1 MKKLVRNA
9 ALLVAFWSAGVQAQS
24 TFSVRVNNGN
34 DDAEEELT
42 SGTMYLT
49 SSDLEMS
56 FDSFVTDDQ
65 LIGLRFTG
73 VSLPANASVLRA
85 YIQFEVDE
93 LKANDPCQLQVFVE
107 DNLNPVTYSS
117 ITGDISSRNYINDS
131 VQWNPA
137 TWVAVDDQG
146 PAQRTPNL
154 KPLVD
159 SILSKSGW
167 TNGNAMAFMIKGTG
181 TRTAESFDGE
191 PNSAPQLVI
200 EYSLPGQFVLQVLHA
215 SDLEGGV
222 DAITDAPAFAAIVDQ
237 LEDEYANTV
246 TISSGDNYIPGPFF
260 NAASEDPIEDS
271 LRAILS
277 DFYGTPLNN
286 LGAERGRIDIAMM
299 NVIGFNA
306 SVFGNHEFD
315 QGEGAVAD
323 IILGSGNASAL
334 GWMGAQFPYL
344 SANLDFSGSFLN
356 SSRVANVQDA
366 SNFVVD
372 VTNPANASS
381 TPKIAPATI
390 LNVNGEQIGVVGATT
405 QLLAQISSPGGV
417 AVTGAPTMNDMP
429 QLAGVLQPYIDSLT
443 ARGVNKIIVAT
454 HLQQFALEQALAGLL
469 NDVDIILAGGSDFL
483 LADNS
488 DVLRPGDVAAG
499 NYPFQ
504 TLNAQ
509 NDSVLIVSTDGEYS
523 YVGRLVVAFDANGKL
538 LPSSVSEATSGAY
551 ATIPSVV
558 NGLYGSAN
566 PYATGS
572 KGYFVERLANSVTDI
587 VVAKD
592 GNVFGKSSVFLEGRR
607 ALVRTEE
614 TNLGNLTA
622 DANLWVARQFDPSVA
637 VSLKNGGGI
646 RAEIGT
652 IDQMNSQLLPPQPNP
667 VAGKDSLEV
676 SQLDIEN
683 TLRFNN
689 ALKVVETTPGG
700 LKALLEHGISNWDGV
715 STNGQ
720 MPQVGGVKFSFDP
733 SAAAGSRIESMAL
746 VDTNGN
752 PVDSV
757 VVNGSVFGDANRMI
771 KLVSLN
777 FLVDNDGDGYPFSTE
792 TSNAV
797 DLDSSNVNVTG
808 LADFAEVGSE
818 QDALA
823 EYLASKHSSQ
833 PFGAAE
839 TDPSLDERI
848 QILSLRNDSVFRSTI
863 GLTENGAAISV
874 QLYPNPADEY
884 LNLSAENTQINTV
897 EIIALSGQALARHQ
911 VGATQ
916 ITLPV
921 SQLNRGMYLIRVETE
936 HGNTLT
942 KIQVK

>member
-9 ALLVAFWSAGVQAQS
+9 ALLVAFWSAGMQAQS

-237 LEDEYANTV
+237 LEDEYDNTV
-246 TISSGDNYIPGPFF
+246 VISSGDNYIPGPFF

-652 IDQMNSQLLPPQPNP
+652 IEQMNSQLLPPQPNP

>member
-9 ALLVAFWSAGVQAQS
+9 ALLVAFWSAGMQAQS

>member
-1 MKKLVRNA
+1 MKKIVFSLVGAA
-9 ALLVAFWSAGVQAQS
+9 ALFSSSMHAQN
-24 TFSVRVNNGN
+24 TLQVRVNNGN
-34 DDAEEELT
+34 DDAEEEVT
-42 SGTMYLT
+42 AGTMYLT

-73 VSLPANASVLRA
+73 ISLPANATIENA
-85 YIQFEVDE
+85 YIQFTVDE
-93 LKANDPCQLQVFVE
+93 LKANDPCNLQVFVE
-107 DNLNPVTYSS
+107 DNVNPSTYSS
-117 ITGDISSRNYINDS
+117 ISFDISGRSYINDS
-131 VQWNPA
+131 VLWNPA
-137 TWVAVDDQG
+137 TWVAVDDEG
-146 PAQRTPNL
+146 RAQRTPNI
-154 KPLVD
+154 KNLVD
-159 SILSKSGW
+159 SILNKPTW

-181 TRTAESFDGE
+181 TRTAEAYDGE
-191 PNSAPQLVI
+191 VNSAPLLVI
-200 EYSLPGQFVLQVLHA
+200 EYSLPGEFLLQVLHA

-222 DAITDAPAFAAIVDQ
+222 NAITDAPAFAAIVDR

-260 NAASEDPIEDS
+260 NAASEGPIEDS

-277 DFYGTPLNN
+277 DFYNTPLNF
-286 LGAERGRIDIAMM
+286 LGAERGRIDISMM
-299 NVIGFNA
+299 NVIGFDA

-323 IILGSGNASAL
+323 IILGSGNASNL

-356 SSRVANVQDA
+356 GSRVANVQNA
-366 SNFVVD
+366 NNFKVD
-372 VTNPANASS
+372 VTNPSAASN
-381 TPKIAPATI
+381 TPKIAPASIIT
-390 LNVNGEQIGVVGATT
+390 VNGEQIGVVGATT

-417 AVTGAPTMNDMP
+417 TVTGMPTMNDMP
-429 QLAGVLQPYIDSLT
+429 QLAGVLQSYIDSLT

-483 LADNS
+483 LADNT
-488 DVLRPGDVAAG
+488 DVLRAGDVAAG
-499 NYPFQ
+499 VYPFQ

-523 YVGRLVVAFDANGKL
+523 YVGRLVVAFDAAGKL
-538 LPSSVSEATSGAY
+538 LPSSVKEAVSGAY
-551 ATIPSVV
+551 ATIPAVV
-558 NGLYGSAN
+558 NDLFGSAN
-566 PYATGS
+566 PYAVGT

-592 GNVFGKSSVFLEGRR
+592 GNVFGKSAVFLEGRR
-607 ALVRTEE
+607 GLVRTEE
-614 TNLGNLTA
+614 TNMGNISA
-622 DANLWVARQFDPSVA
+622 DANLWVARQFDANVA

-646 RAEIGT
+646 RAEIGA

-689 ALKVVETTPGG
+689 DLKVVETTPAG
-700 LKALLEHGISNWDGV
+700 LKDLLEHGISNWDGV

-733 SAAAGSRIESMAL
+733 SAAAGRRIQNMAL

-752 PVDSV
+752 TVDSV
-757 VVNGSVFGDANRMI
+757 VVNGAVFGDASRVI
-771 KLVSLN
+771 KMVSLN
-777 FLVDNDGDGYPFSTE
+777 FLVDNDGDGYPFSTA
-792 TSNAV
+792 TTNGV
-797 DLDSSNVNVTG
+797 DLDSSNVNVMG
-808 LADFAEVGSE
+808 GANFAAVGSE

-823 EYLASKHSSQ
+823 EYLLAKHTTS
-833 PFGAAE
+833 PFSDAE
-839 TDPSLDERI
+839 TDPSIDERI
-848 QILSLRNDSVFRSTI
+848 QVLSLRNDSVFAGTV
-863 GLTENGAAISV
+863 GLNENESHISV
-874 QLYPNPADEY
+874 EVYPNPAREY
-884 LNLSAENTQINTV
+884 VSISAENTTV
-897 EIIALSGQALARHQ
+897 TTIEIIALSGQVMLRKEAQEAKINLALNDLKS
-911 VGATQ
+911 G
-916 ITLPV
+916 I
-921 SQLNRGMYLIRVETE
+921 YLVKVNTA
-936 HGNTLT
+936 HGSTFT
-942 KIQVK
+942 KIQVI